1 MDFEKELE
9 AAIERG
15 QSQSAAKNSADKLA
29 AQTKED
35 LRNKHNEFR
44 LNLSEHIEQCLDRL
58 SNHFPGFQYETL
70 YGHKGW
76 GGAIAR
82 DDIDRGPDGKAG
94 TFFSRLEI
102 TVKPQ
107 NEFNVVNICGKGA
120 IRDKEIFSWN
130 HFEDISSAEESAFRS
145 MIDKWVLE
153 YAEQFAARS
162 RRNS

>member
-1 MDFEKELE
+1 MDFERKLE
-9 AAIERG
+9 EAIERG
-15 QSQSAAKNSADKLA
+15 QTRSSAQKDAAKKAE
-29 AQTKED
+29 QTKED
-35 LRNKHNEFR
+35 IRNLHNNFR
-44 LNLSEHIEQCLDRL
+44 LNLSDHIEKCLEQL
-58 SNHFPGFQYETL
+58 ANHFPGFSYETL

-76 GGAIAR
+76 GGAVAR
-82 DDIDRGPDGKAG
+82 NDIDRGPDGKTG

-102 TVKPQ
+102 TVRPQ

-130 HFEDISSAEESAFRS
+130 HFEDINEADQGAFEA

-162 RRNS
+162 KRV

>member
-15 QSQSAAKNSADKLA
+15 QTRGSARNDAKRQAEQS
-29 AQTKED
+29 KED
-35 LRNKHNEFR
+35 LRNLHNDFR
-44 LNLSEHIEQCLDRL
+44 LNLSEHIEKCLQQMAD
-58 SNHFPGFQYETL
+58 HFPGFEYETL

-82 DDIDRGPDGKAG
+82 NDIDRGPDGRAG
-94 TFFSRLEI
+94 SFFSRLEI

-130 HFEDISSAEESAFRS
+130 HFEDIAEAKQPDFQA

-153 YAEQFAARS
+153 YAEQFAARNK
-162 RRNS
+162 RK